1 MSQPELK
8 RPGRQQDQAIGH
20 WRRPKRATLE
30 ERKEFWRA
38 LFFPFRINRGGTN
51 SFGDC
56 SEFLFNLRLI
66 FGELR
71 LLCLDFFDQRQKS
84 LFRVRVRRLRAATMT
99 RPSA

>member
-38 LFFPFRINRGGTN
+38 LFFPFRINPGAAN

-56 SEFLFNLRLI
+56 SEFLFNFRLI

-84 LFRVRVRRLRAATMT
+84 LFLVRVRRLRAVTMT
-99 RPSA
+99 